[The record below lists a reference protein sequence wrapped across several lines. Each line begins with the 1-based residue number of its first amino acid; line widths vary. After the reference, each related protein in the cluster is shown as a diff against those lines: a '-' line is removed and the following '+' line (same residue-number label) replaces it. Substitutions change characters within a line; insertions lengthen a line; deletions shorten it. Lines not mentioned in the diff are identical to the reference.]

1 MYSLDTV
8 LSSLFD
14 CAGSSLLSGGRLSLV
29 LTSRGYALLTVCGLL
44 TAVAPP
50 AAEHRL

>member
-14 CAGSSLLSGGRLSLV
+14 CAGLLPGGRLSLV

-44 TAVAPP
+44 TAVASP